1 MGKYTN
7 MFAGSTNEVDATL
20 RYSILLNIFFPGRF
34 GNTTHMAKKKA
45 GKKKKR

>member
-20 RYSILLNIFFPGRF
+20 PYSISLNIFFPKIF
-34 GNTTHMAKKKA
+34 GNITHMAKKKG
-45 GKKKKR
+45 GKKKKK